1 MRLLIVLALFMLPM
15 SVAQFY
21 SPDSYALTSESVLQE
36 TLFDKTVLSKR
47 STSNKSAYED
57 KKLYSP
63 KSPAS
68 RVKNKQAKTS
78 INQPSKTKKVRLMKG
93 KKTTQGV
100 NLLSFLLLLK
110 GKSK

>member
-15 SVAQFY
+15 AVAQFY
-21 SPDSYALTSESVLQE
+21 STDSYALTSESVQQE
-36 TLFDKTVLSKR
+36 TLLDKTVLSKR
-47 STSNKSAYED
+47 QASNKSVYED

-63 KSPAS
+63 KTTVTP
-68 RVKNKQAKTS
+68 VKNKQAKTS

-93 KKTTQGV
+93 KKTTQGA